1 MTDTDRKALVQD
13 WVNTFNS
20 GDAERIAAFYA
31 EDAVNYQVAL
41 EPIEGREAIKAMF
54 AREFMNAK
62 MVCIVEQILC
72 DGDWA
77 ILEWKDPLGV
87 RGSGFFK
94 IIDSQNH
101 YQRGYWDQL
110 SFLRAQGLPI
120 PKE

>member
-20 GDAERIAAFYA
+20 GDAEQMAAFYA

-54 AREFMNAK
+54 AGEFMNAK

-87 RGSGFFK
+87 RGCGFFK
-94 IIDSQNH
+94 LVDGLIH
-101 YQRGYWDQL
+101 YQRGYWDRL
-110 SFLRAQGLPI
+110 TFLRAQGLPI